1 MIDARVTT
9 RLMAMPVL
17 WMGSVQM
24 VFGGLSVALF
34 RDDVA
39 RVFLEPGLAML
50 LGGGVLFWKMR
61 RTNLALAS
69 YQDALFY
76 AVATWVVTG
85 LLGALPILYIE
96 HVSFADAV
104 FESVSALTTTG
115 ATVLSGLD
123 NMPLTFLLYRQFLQ
137 WMGGLGIVIFVVAV
151 LPMLNVGGMR
161 LLKAETPGPMKND
174 KLSPRIADTARHLWG
189 VYITATLACALCY
202 WLGGMTV
209 FDAFA
214 HSLATV
220 STGGFSTHD
229 ASMGYFDSQLLLAIA
244 DVFML
249 VGAISFAVHF
259 RAVHRADLKVYW
271 VDEETRIFLL
281 IVICLS
287 LILTA
292 YLLATEVFTDVL
304 ECLGRSFFHVISFIT
319 STGFAA
325 DDFVSWPA
333 AAGFLLVFSGYLGG
347 CSGSTAGGNKIIRN
361 ILTIKLVNQ
370 AMGHIL
376 HPRSIYTLKYQ
387 RRPVAE
393 DVQGSVMGFMSFAAA
408 SSAVLTL
415 MMMATGLNFWSA
427 FTAVAACINVLGPGF
442 DQVGANFKPVSDAG
456 KWILSGAMILGRLEY
471 FTVFAL
477 LSPRLWRA

>member
-202 WLGGMTV
+202 WLV
-209 FDAFA
+209 
-214 HSLATV
+214 
-220 STGGFSTHD
+220 
-229 ASMGYFDSQLLLAIA
+229 
-244 DVFML
+244 
-249 VGAISFAVHF
+249 
-259 RAVHRADLKVYW
+259 
-271 VDEETRIFLL
+271 
-281 IVICLS
+281 
-287 LILTA
+287 
-292 YLLATEVFTDVL
+292 
-304 ECLGRSFFHVISFIT
+304 
-319 STGFAA
+319 
-325 DDFVSWPA
+325 
-333 AAGFLLVFSGYLGG
+333 
-347 CSGSTAGGNKIIRN
+347 
-361 ILTIKLVNQ
+361 
-370 AMGHIL
+370 
-376 HPRSIYTLKYQ
+376 
-387 RRPVAE
+387 
-393 DVQGSVMGFMSFAAA
+393 
-408 SSAVLTL
+408 
-415 MMMATGLNFWSA
+415 
-427 FTAVAACINVLGPGF
+427 
-442 DQVGANFKPVSDAG
+442 
-456 KWILSGAMILGRLEY
+456 
-471 FTVFAL
+471 
-477 LSPRLWRA
+477 